1 VVNQVGLMLIDNIN
15 LNLLRLFEAVY
26 RTGSMTRAADEL
38 HMTQS
43 GVSQNIKSLEDVLGI
58 KLFDRIKQRP
68 LPTQEAH
75 HLFEK
80 FSPFLREIE
89 QTLNQIS
96 HKDRVLRGVVKLGLP
111 IEFGNN
117 VILPLLASW
126 GRMHPEVSYL
136 IRYDI
141 APRMNQD
148 LLKGE
153 LDFAI
158 VDDFAFDPQINVTP
172 VSHEVLTLCSS
183 VDYLKGK
190 NLDKMDKKFFETLDY
205 IDYSAEAPIVEMW
218 FRHHYRFSNFRPR
231 IKAHLMDV
239 QGMARMIREGMGLG
253 ILPLHVLKKERE
265 LKMQLHLF
273 EGRGEPL
280 LNHMSLAY
288 LKNKTQSLLVQ
299 ETLKHLTE
307 GLAKRIP

>member
-1 VVNQVGLMLIDNIN
+1 MLIDNIN
-15 LNLLRLFEAVY
+15 LNILRLFEAVY
-26 RTGSMTRAADEL
+26 RTGSMTKAAQEL

-43 GVSQNIKSLEDVLGI
+43 GVSQNIKSLEEILGI
-58 KLFDRIKQRP
+58 KLFDRIKQKP

-75 HLFEK
+75 QLFEK
-80 FSPFLREIE
+80 CSPFLLEIE

-96 HKDRVLRGVVKLGLP
+96 HKDRTLKGVVKLGLP

-126 GRMHPEVSYL
+126 GRMHPEISYL

-158 VDDFAFDPQINVTP
+158 VDEFSFDSQIGVTP
-172 VSHEVLTLCSS
+172 VSHEVLTLCCSL
-183 VDYLKGK
+183 DYLQGR
-190 NLDKMDKKFFETLDY
+190 NTEKMDKKFFESLDY

-218 FRHHYRFSNFRPR
+218 FKHHYRFSQFRPR

-239 QGMARMIREGMGLG
+239 QGMARMISEGMGLG
-253 ILPLHVLKKERE
+253 ILPLHVLKKDRE
-265 LKMQLHLF
+265 LVSKLHLF

-280 LNHMSLAY
+280 LNHMSLAQ

-299 ETLKHLTE
+299 ETIKHLTE

>member
-1 VVNQVGLMLIDNIN
+1 MLIDNIN
-15 LNLLRLFEAVY
+15 LNILRLFEAVY
-26 RTGSMTRAADEL
+26 RTGSMTKAAQEL

-43 GVSQNIKSLEDVLGI
+43 GVSQNIKSLEEILGI
-58 KLFDRIKQRP
+58 KLFDRIKQKP

-75 HLFEK
+75 QLFEK
-80 FSPFLREIE
+80 CSPFLLEIE

-96 HKDRVLRGVVKLGLP
+96 HKDRTLKGVVKLGLP

-126 GRMHPEVSYL
+126 GRMHPELSYL

-158 VDDFAFDPQINVTP
+158 VDEFSFDSQIGVTP
-172 VSHEVLTLCSS
+172 VSHEVLTLCCSL
-183 VDYLKGK
+183 DYLKGR
-190 NLDKMDKKFFETLDY
+190 NTEKMDKKFFESLDY

-218 FRHHYRFSNFRPR
+218 FKHHYRFSQFRPR

-239 QGMARMIREGMGLG
+239 QGMARMISEGMGLG
-253 ILPLHVLKKERE
+253 ILPLHVLKKDGE
-265 LKMQLHLF
+265 LISKLHLF

-280 LNHMSLAY
+280 LNHMSLAQ

-299 ETLKHLTE
+299 ETIKHLTE

>member
-1 VVNQVGLMLIDNIN
+1 MLIDNIN

-26 RTGSMTRAADEL
+26 RTGSMTKAAQEL

-43 GVSQNIKSLEDVLGI
+43 GVSQNIKSLEEVLGI

-68 LPTQEAH
+68 IPTQEAH
-75 HLFEK
+75 ILFERC
-80 FSPFLREIE
+80 SPFLLDME

-96 HKDRVLRGVVKLGLP
+96 HKDRVLRGVVRLGLP

-117 VILPLLASW
+117 IVLPLLASW
-126 GRMHPEVSYL
+126 GKMHPQVSYL

-158 VDDFAFDPQINVTP
+158 VDEFSFDSQIGVSP
-172 VSHEVLTLCSS
+172 VSHEVLTLCCSK
-183 VDYLKGK
+183 DYLKGRSI
-190 NLDKMDKKFFETLDY
+190 DKMDKKFFESVDY
-205 IDYSAEAPIVEMW
+205 IDYSAEAHIVEMW
-218 FRHHYRFSNFRPR
+218 FKHHYRFSHFKPR

-239 QGMARMIREGMGLG
+239 QGMARMIKEGMGLG

-265 LKMQLHLF
+265 HLQGLHLF

-280 LNHMSLAY
+280 LNHMSLAV

-299 ETLKHLTE
+299 ETIRYLKE
-307 GLAKRIP
+307 GLALRIP